1 VPEAGGPD
9 GGEATLRSGFIT
21 VAGVAAASATLVLGL
36 SACGDSGTSGSD
48 GDTVTIGF
56 MGDMTGEDSG
66 IALPSRQGAQLAI
79 DAYNATNP
87 KVTIQLKIYDSQGK
101 GEQAV
106 PLAKQ
111 AITKDKIAGLIGPSF
126 SGESAQADPVLEEG
140 KLPNISSVAT
150 NAALGTHHYK
160 YWHRLVSN
168 DNVQGAG
175 IGNFIVRQLRGKKVF
190 IIHDASEYGKPLA
203 ETVKS
208 TVEERGATTSEDA
221 IDPQGSDYSSTVN
234 KAKAFAPDAIF
245 FGGYYA
251 QAGKLVKQLREG
263 GVKARFLSGDGSLDK
278 GLAAGAGGTAADGSL
293 IGCPCLIDPTGKA
306 SAASKKFADAY
317 KAKFH
322 ADPAIYSAE
331 GYDAATAFID
341 AVKAGNTTPEKINTY
356 LSTIDVPGV
365 SKKIKFSPAGEP
377 VATNIYMYE
386 VKGDQLPLL
395 GNSKTAKV
403 R

>member
-1 VPEAGGPD
+1 MKLTGV
-9 GGEATLRSGFIT
+9 
-21 VAGVAAASATLVLGL
+21 VAVSAALALGA
-36 SACGDSGTSGSD
+36 SACGKSGGSGGN

-56 MGDMTGEDSG
+56 MGDLTGENSG
-66 IALPSRQGAQLAI
+66 IVIPPKQGAQLAI
-79 DAYNATNP
+79 DEYNATKP
-87 KVTIQLKIYDSQGK
+87 KVKITLKTYDSQGK

-111 AITKDKIAGLIGPSF
+111 AITKDKIAGLIGPAF
-126 SGESAQADPVLEEG
+126 SGESAQVDPVLEEG
-140 KLPNISSVAT
+140 KLPSISASAT
-150 NAALGTHHYK
+150 NAALASHGWK
-160 YWHRLVSN
+160 YWHRLIGN

-175 IGNFIVRQLRGKKVF
+175 IGNFIATQLKAKKVF

-208 TVEERGATTSEDA
+208 TVEKAGATTSEDA
-221 IDPQGSDYSSTVN
+221 IDVQGSDFSSTVN

-263 GVKARFLSGDGSLDK
+263 GVKGRFLSGDGSLDK
-278 GLAAGAGGTAADGSL
+278 GLAQGAGGTTADGSV
-293 IGCPCLIDPTGKA
+293 IGCPCLIDPSGTAG
-306 SAASKKFADAY
+306 AASKKFAQDY
-317 KAKFH
+317 KAKFG

-331 GYDAATAFID
+331 GYDAATAFIA
-341 AVKAGNTTPEKINTY
+341 AVKAGNTTPEKINSF

-365 SKKIKFSPAGEP
+365 SKEIKFSSAGEP
-377 VATNIYMYE
+377 TATDVYVYQ

-395 GNSKTAKV
+395 GNSKNATVK
-403 R
+403 